1 MVSDGRDLS
10 RVAATL
16 VAIGL
21 RMVQSENEEEN
32 EDDPDRGL
40 RPSVN

>member
-21 RMVQSENEEEN
+21 RMVELDSEEEN
-32 EDDPDRGL
+32 DDDPDSGL

>member
-1 MVSDGRDLS
+1 VSDARDLS

-21 RMVQSENEEEN
+21 RMVESENEEEN
-32 EDDPDRGL
+32 DDDPDSGL

>member
-1 MVSDGRDLS
+1 MVSDGRDLT

-21 RMVQSENEEEN
+21 RMVESGSEEEN
-32 EDDPDRGL
+32 DDEPNSGL